1 MWQSVK
7 RFFGFEG
14 KKRIEVDVA
23 LIDQLV
29 EIASARIKMADHYQ
43 HRLAPLLKHACTQLQ
58 ALGEQLPPPVP
69 MTSEVWRRDPLLGLA
84 FANPERM
91 ALLAGNDER
100 LRQWFSMHPLADKAF
115 AILAMSHVV
124 ERRFGVEEH
133 EGLVRQ
139 DVPQEVLVLREH
151 RFGEPVATEEELVR
165 QAQLRAL
172 EELAH
177 HAARRIQ
184 GLEADRNLIE
194 SEINTLRTALRLG
207 GSTDPLNASSLQR
220 SRQKRLDDLQ
230 QELALTRRLLE
241 PSALLDTL
249 CAALQNPGGQLRYT
263 DTEIRV
269 DAMGI
274 LRKAENQGRAI
285 RLVEIEMVADVPVR
299 RVLLPVEIPRSLIR
313 REDGGLGAASIY
325 SMTSF

>member
-1 MWQSVK
+1 MWQFMK
-7 RFFGFEG
+7 RLLGLG
-14 KKRIEVDVA
+14 SQPQIKVDVA

-29 EIASARIKMADHYQ
+29 AIASPRIKMADRYP
-43 HRLAPLLKHACTQLQ
+43 HRLAPLLAHACAQLQ
-58 ALGEQLPPPVP
+58 DLGQKLPPPVP
-69 MTSEVWRRDPLLGLA
+69 MTAEAWRHDLLLGLA

-91 ALLAGNDER
+91 ALLAGHDER
-100 LRQWFSMHPLADKAF
+100 IRQWFRMHPLADKAF

-133 EGLVRQ
+133 EGMVRQ

-151 RFGEPVATEEELVR
+151 RFGEPVASDAELVR

-184 GLEADRNLIE
+184 GLEADRDLIE
-194 SEINTLRTALRLG
+194 SEISTLRIALRLG
-207 GSTDPLNASSLQR
+207 GSTDPLNASSQQR
-220 SRQKRLDDLQ
+220 ARQKRLDDLQ
-230 QELALTRRLLE
+230 QELVLTRRMLE
-241 PSALLDTL
+241 PRAQLDTL

-269 DAMGI
+269 DSMGV
-274 LRKAENQGRAI
+274 LRKAESQGSTI

-299 RVLLPVEIPRSLIR
+299 RVLLPVEIPRNLIQ
-313 REDGGLGAASIY
+313 REDGGSGEASLY